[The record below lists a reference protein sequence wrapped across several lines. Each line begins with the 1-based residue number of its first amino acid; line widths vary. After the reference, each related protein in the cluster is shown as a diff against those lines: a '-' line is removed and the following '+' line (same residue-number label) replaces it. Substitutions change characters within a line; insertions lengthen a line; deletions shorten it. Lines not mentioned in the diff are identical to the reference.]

1 MNSYHLSNTASIS
14 SEGEELS
21 SIQLPRPLPRPLPPR
36 PLPVPCPR
44 VVSSLG
50 LFLLPGG
57 LPLLFG
63 SAAEVGMG
71 VGLEGGLP
79 LLFCVGWTGGSTD
92 WAANTDTGLD

>member
-21 SIQLPRPLPRPLPPR
+21 LIQLPRPLPPR
-36 PLPVPCPR
+36 PLPVPRPR

-57 LPLLFG
+57 LHLLFG
-63 SAAEVGMG
+63 LALEVGME

-79 LLFCVGWTGGSTD
+79 LLFCGGWTGGSTD
-92 WAANTDTGLD
+92 WAANTDTGLH